1 MIGRSL
7 AGILLGL
14 TLAIALTGLA
24 VLCWPGGSVRVLVPA
39 VVVFFPLYMVL
50 ILAAFLYRTVA
61 RAWGWMALANLVAF
75 AALWIAQRTLPGLP
89 S

>member
-7 AGILLGL
+7 AGALLGL

-24 VLCWPGGSVRVLVPA
+24 VLCWPGDSVHVLVPA

-50 ILAAFLYRTVA
+50 ILSAFLYRSA
-61 RAWGWMALANLVAF
+61 SRAWGWMASANLAAF
-75 AALWIAQRTLPGLP
+75 AALWIAQHTLPGLP